1 MKIKHS
7 ERGRYKLRTL
17 ASLQEDYNK
26 FVQSGY
32 NIKNAKCHNN
42 VTEET
47 MFYVSVD
54 QVFVIPFFF
63 KLKYYQRLSLPI
75 HFTKGEGIGVRFQI

>member
-7 ERGRYKLRTL
+7 ERGRYNLRTI

-42 VTEET
+42 VVEEL
-47 MFYVSVD
+47 MFDVPID
-54 QVFVIPFFF
+54 QVFVVSF
-63 KLKYYQRLSLPI
+63 LPN
-75 HFTKGEGIGVRFQI
+75 

>member
-7 ERGRYKLRTL
+7 DRGRYKLCTL

-42 VTEET
+42 VVEEV
-47 MFYVSVD
+47 MFDVPID
-54 QVFVIPFFF
+54 QVFVMSF
-63 KLKYYQRLSLPI
+63 LPN
-75 HFTKGEGIGVRFQI
+75 

>member
-7 ERGRYKLRTL
+7 DRGRYKLCTL

-42 VTEET
+42 VIEET

-54 QVFVIPFFF
+54 QVFVIPFF
-63 KLKYYQRLSLPI
+63 SN
-75 HFTKGEGIGVRFQI
+75 

>member
-7 ERGRYKLRTL
+7 ERGRYKLCTL
-17 ASLQEDYNK
+17 ASLQENYNK

-42 VTEET
+42 VVEEV
-47 MFYVSVD
+47 MFDVPID
-54 QVFVIPFFF
+54 QVFAMSF
-63 KLKYYQRLSLPI
+63 LPN
-75 HFTKGEGIGVRFQI
+75 

>member
-1 MKIKHS
+1 MKIKRS
-7 ERGRYKLRTL
+7 ERERCKLHTL
-17 ASLQEDYNK
+17 PSLQEDYNK

-42 VTEET
+42 VIEET

-54 QVFVIPFFF
+54 QVFVIPFF
-63 KLKYYQRLSLPI
+63 SN
-75 HFTKGEGIGVRFQI
+75 

>member
-1 MKIKHS
+1 MEIKHS
-7 ERGRYKLRTL
+7 ERGRCKLRTL

-42 VTEET
+42 VIEEA
-47 MFYVSVD
+47 MFDVPFD
-54 QVFVIPFFF
+54 QVLVMPF
-63 KLKYYQRLSLPI
+63 LPN
-75 HFTKGEGIGVRFQI
+75 

>member
-1 MKIKHS
+1 MKIKYS
-7 ERGRYKLRTL
+7 EKERYKLRTL

-42 VTEET
+42 DIEEA
-47 MFYVSVD
+47 MFDVPID
-54 QVFVIPFFF
+54 QVFVMLF
-63 KLKYYQRLSLPI
+63 LPN
-75 HFTKGEGIGVRFQI
+75 

>member
-7 ERGRYKLRTL
+7 ERGRYNLRTI

-26 FVQSGY
+26 FIQSGY

-42 VTEET
+42 VID
-47 MFYVSVD
+47 VPIN
-54 QVFVIPFFF
+54 QVFVMPFLPNLNII
-63 KLKYYQRLSLPI
+63 KGCLYQFILQKER
-75 HFTKGEGIGVRFQI
+75 G

>member
-1 MKIKHS
+1 MKIKRS
-7 ERGRYKLRTL
+7 EKGRCKLRTL

-42 VTEET
+42 NVIEEA
-47 MFYVSVD
+47 MFVVSVD
-54 QVFVIPFFF
+54 QVFVIP
-63 KLKYYQRLSLPI
+63 LLSNLPI
-75 HFTKGEGIGVRFQI
+75 HVILQKERG

>member
-1 MKIKHS
+1 MEIKHS

-42 VTEET
+42 DIEEA
-47 MFYVSVD
+47 MFDVLID
-54 QVFVIPFFF
+54 QVFVMLF
-63 KLKYYQRLSLPI
+63 LPN
-75 HFTKGEGIGVRFQI
+75 

>member
-1 MKIKHS
+1 MKIKRS
-7 ERGRYKLRTL
+7 ERGRCKLRTL

-42 VTEET
+42 VNEEA
-47 MFYVSVD
+47 MFDIPVD
-54 QVFVIPFFF
+54 QVFVIPF
-63 KLKYYQRLSLPI
+63 LPNLPI
-75 HFTKGEGIGVRFQI
+75 HVILQKERGYELDF

>member
-7 ERGRYKLRTL
+7 DRGRYKLCTL

-42 VTEET
+42 VVEEV
-47 MFYVSVD
+47 MFDAPID
-54 QVFVIPFFF
+54 QVFFMSF
-63 KLKYYQRLSLPI
+63 LPN
-75 HFTKGEGIGVRFQI
+75 

>member
-1 MKIKHS
+1 MKIKPS
-7 ERGRYKLRTL
+7 EKGRCKLRTL

-42 VTEET
+42 NVIEEA
-47 MFYVSVD
+47 MFVVSVD
-54 QVFVIPFFF
+54 QVFVIP
-63 KLKYYQRLSLPI
+63 LLSNLPI
-75 HFTKGEGIGVRFQI
+75 HVILQKERG